1 MGLFGQM
8 LDADGDGDVDAG
20 DLANQGM
27 AMLGQFLGGR

>member
-8 LDADGDGDVDAG
+8 LDADRDVDAS
-20 DLANQGM
+20 DLVNQGI